1 LPPPPSRHFAA
12 FATQAYALDFRMSHA
27 AMPLTLMR
35 RAAEAMSRYGAHAQS
50 LQAFTLDHA
59 VTSAAFFFTPLLAR
73 LSAMLISASFHA
85 DTAARFA
92 FAELFTLA

>member
-59 VTSAAFFFTPLLAR
+59 VTSSAFFFTPLLAR
-73 LSAMLISASFHA
+73 LTDVDFSFLPMPFHG
-85 DTAARFA
+85 R
-92 FAELFTLA
+92 TLRLC